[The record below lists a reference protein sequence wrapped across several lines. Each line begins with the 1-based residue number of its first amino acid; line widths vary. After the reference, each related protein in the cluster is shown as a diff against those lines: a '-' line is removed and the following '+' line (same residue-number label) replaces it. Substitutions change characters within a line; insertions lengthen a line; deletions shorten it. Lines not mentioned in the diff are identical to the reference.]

1 MHIQVLRWGV
11 GLGGE
16 FGKPWLCEER
26 AEGDPRLVDLKP
38 NGGAL
43 SGLTVVI
50 QMKKTRRTP
59 NICTA
64 KSVHQKTFQGGR
76 TVLMFLQI

>member
-1 MHIQVLRWGV
+1 VWDWV
-11 GLGGE
+11 ANSVNLGCAVNLA
-16 FGKPWLCEER
+16 FTHCEER